1 MVRRFLLFLISALC
15 LSAACPAMASRH
27 IFASCPAFESYNVF
41 AAQTESSPAYQQGTL
56 EGLTFS
62 NPWADYRITFPSGT
76 YFNPASLVDYMSS
89 YTGMDYEFAASLYGD
104 MNLYP
109 CINIT
114 FQDALIPLKDCT
126 QNLLDIYMEKDYS
139 CQVKTGV
146 WLGSHP
152 FTYVRADSTESDIYV
167 ENYLRIEGE
176 KLIWFCIKCQKDDT
190 AAQDT
195 VKQVISS
202 VTAYNPS
209 AS

>member
-1 MVRRFLLFLISALC
+1 MVRRFLLSLISALC

-126 QNLLDIYMEKDYS
+126 QNLLDI
-139 CQVKTGV
+139 
-146 WLGSHP
+146 
-152 FTYVRADSTESDIYV
+152 ADSTESDIYV

-176 KLIWFCIKCQKDDT
+176 KLIWFCIKCQKDDM

-202 VTAYNPS
+202 VTAYNQS